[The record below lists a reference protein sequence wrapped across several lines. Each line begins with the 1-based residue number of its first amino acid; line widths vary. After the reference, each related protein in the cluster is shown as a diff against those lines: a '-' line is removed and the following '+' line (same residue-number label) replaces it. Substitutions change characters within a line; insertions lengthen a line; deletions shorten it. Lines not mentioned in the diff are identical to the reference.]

1 MTKSM
6 VRPSH
11 IAIVMD
17 GNGRWAE
24 QQGQPRSQGHQ
35 AGSDALKRTV
45 EAVGKRG
52 ISTLTVYA
60 FSSENW
66 QRPSV
71 EVKHLLELFLNALNR
86 DVAELD
92 ENNVCL
98 RFIGNRSAFNA
109 AIRDGM
115 RRAEA
120 KTREN
125 DGLFLN
131 VAVNYGGHAEIVEA
145 VQQLGH
151 EITQG
156 VLRPEQITEAL
167 FEDRL
172 YTRGL
177 PAPDLLIRTGGEQ
190 RLSNF
195 LLWQL
200 AYTELYFTD
209 TLWPDFDEQHLDI
222 ALADFAKRQRR
233 FGTLPQAEHA

>member
-1 MTKSM
+1 MSTP
-6 VRPSH
+6 VPIPEH

-24 QQGQPRSQGHQ
+24 HQGKPRAHGHQ

-66 QRPSV
+66 HRPSV

-86 DVAELD
+86 DVAEL
-92 ENNVCL
+92 ERNNVAL
-98 RFIGNRSAFNA
+98 RFIGNRAAFNA

-120 KTREN
+120 RTRHN
-125 DGLFLN
+125 TGLFLN
-131 VAVNYGGHAEIVEA
+131 VAVNYGGHAEITEA
-145 VQQLGH
+145 MRQLGK

-156 VLRPEQITEAL
+156 VLRPEQITEQVV
-167 FEDRL
+167 EDKL
-172 YTRGL
+172 YTQGL
-177 PAPDLLIRTGGEQ
+177 PAPDLLIRTGGEK

-195 LLWQL
+195 LLWQM

-209 TLWPDFDEQHLDI
+209 TLWPDFNADHLDL

-233 FGTLPQAEHA
+233 FGSLPKVENA

>member
-1 MTKSM
+1 MSAL
-6 VRPSH
+6 RPLPAH

-17 GNGRWAE
+17 GNGRWAQN
-24 QQGQPRSQGHQ
+24 QQKPRAHGHQ
-35 AGSDALKRTV
+35 AGSDALKRTL

-66 QRPSV
+66 HRPSV
-71 EVKHLLELFLNALNR
+71 EVKHLLELFLNALNK

-92 ENNVCL
+92 RNNVCL
-98 RFIGNRSAFNA
+98 RFIGNRAAFNA

-120 KTREN
+120 KTRN
-125 DGLFLN
+125 NTGLYLN
-131 VAVNYGGHAEIVEA
+131 VAVNYGGHAEITQA
-145 VQQLGH
+145 VKQLAK

-156 VLRPEQITEAL
+156 VLRPEQITEAM
-167 FEDRL
+167 FEDKL
-172 YTRGL
+172 YTQGL
-177 PAPDLLIRTGGEQ
+177 PPPDLLIRTGGEK

-195 LLWQL
+195 LLWQM

-209 TLWPDFDEQHLDI
+209 TLWPDFDEGHLDL
-222 ALADFAKRQRR
+222 ALEDFAKRQRR
-233 FGTLPQAEHA
+233 FGALPAVENA

>member
-1 MTKSM
+1 MSSPM
-6 VRPSH
+6 PLPQH

-24 QQGQPRSQGHQ
+24 KQGKARGHGHQ

-45 EAVGKRG
+45 EAVGKKG

-66 QRPSV
+66 HRPSV

-86 DVAELD
+86 DVPQLD
-92 ENNVCL
+92 ENNVSL
-98 RFIGNRSAFNA
+98 RFIGNRAAFNP

-120 KTREN
+120 KTKDN
-125 DGLFLN
+125 TGLFLN
-131 VAVNYGGHAEIVEA
+131 VAVNYGGHAEITQA
-145 VQQLGH
+145 VQQLGK

-156 VLRPEQITEAL
+156 VLRPEQITEAML
-167 FEDRL
+167 EDKL
-172 YTRGL
+172 YTQGL
-177 PAPDLLIRTGGEQ
+177 TPPDLLIRTGGEK

-195 LLWQL
+195 LLWQM

-209 TLWPDFDEQHLDI
+209 TLWPDFDAQHLEL
-222 ALADFAKRQRR
+222 ALEDFAKRQRR
-233 FGTLPQAEHA
+233 FGCLPAVEHA

>member
-1 MTKSM
+1 MSQ
-6 VRPSH
+6 PGHLPQH

-17 GNGRWAE
+17 GNGRWA
-24 QQGQPRSQGHQ
+24 QNQGKPRSAGHQ

-45 EAVGKRG
+45 EAVGHRG

-66 QRPSV
+66 HRPSV

-92 ENNVCL
+92 QNNVSL
-98 RFIGNRSAFNA
+98 RFIGHRMAFNA

-120 KTREN
+120 KTRAN
-125 DGLFLN
+125 DGLCLN
-131 VAVNYGGHAEIVEA
+131 IAVNYGGHAEITHA
-145 VQQLGH
+145 VRQLAE

-156 VLRPEQITEAL
+156 VLRPELVTEQL
-167 FEDRL
+167 IEDRL
-172 YTRGL
+172 YTQGL

-195 LLWQL
+195 LLWQM
-200 AYTELYFTD
+200 AYTELHFTD
-209 TLWPDFDEQHLDI
+209 ALWPDFGAAELDA
-222 ALADFAKRQRR
+222 ALADFASRQRR
-233 FGTLPQAEHA
+233 FGTLPQVENA

>member
-1 MTKSM
+1 MSAPK
-6 VRPSH
+6 PLPHH

-24 QQGQPRSQGHQ
+24 RQGKPRAHGHQ

-45 EAVGKRG
+45 EAVGKQG

-66 QRPSV
+66 HRPSV
-71 EVKHLLELFLNALNR
+71 EVKHLLELFLTALNK

-92 ENNVCL
+92 ENNVSL
-98 RFIGNRSAFNA
+98 RFIGHRAAFNA

-120 KTREN
+120 KTRQN
-125 DGLFLN
+125 TGLVLN
-131 VAVNYGGHAEIVEA
+131 VAVNYGGHAEITEA
-145 VQQLGH
+145 MRQLGK

-167 FEDRL
+167 IEDKL
-172 YTRGL
+172 YTQGL
-177 PAPDLLIRTGGEQ
+177 AAPDLLIRTGGEK

-195 LLWQL
+195 LLWQM
-200 AYTELYFTD
+200 AYTELHFTD
-209 TLWPDFDEQHLDI
+209 VLWPDFNAEHLAV
-222 ALADFAKRQRR
+222 ALDDFAQRQRR
-233 FGTLPQAEHA
+233 FGSLPKVENA

>member
-1 MTKSM
+1 MSA
-6 VRPSH
+6 PSPLPQH

-17 GNGRWAE
+17 GNGRWA
-24 QQGQPRSQGHQ
+24 QNQGKPRSTGHQ

-45 EAVGKRG
+45 EAAGKRG

-66 QRPSV
+66 HRPSV

-92 ENNVCL
+92 KNNVAL
-98 RFIGNRSAFNA
+98 RFIGNRSAFNP

-120 KTREN
+120 KTRN
-125 DGLFLN
+125 NNGLYLN
-131 VAVNYGGHAEIVEA
+131 VAVNYGGHAEITEA
-145 VQQLGH
+145 VRQIAK
-151 EITQG
+151 EVTQG
-156 VLRPEQITEAL
+156 VLRPEQVTEKL
-167 FEDRL
+167 LEDKL
-172 YTRGL
+172 YTQGL
-177 PAPDLLIRTGGEQ
+177 PTPDLLIRTGGEQ

-209 TLWPDFDEQHLDI
+209 TLWPDFNDQHLDL
-222 ALADFAKRQRR
+222 ALADFAGRQRR
-233 FGTLPQAEHA
+233 FGSLPQVENA